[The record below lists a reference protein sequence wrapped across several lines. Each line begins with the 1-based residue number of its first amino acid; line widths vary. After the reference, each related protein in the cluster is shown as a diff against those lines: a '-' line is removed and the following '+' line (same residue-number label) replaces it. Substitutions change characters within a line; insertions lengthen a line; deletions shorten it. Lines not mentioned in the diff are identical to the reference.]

1 LSRASQPTSPRGIR
15 ASSRRTAAS
24 APSRWTRR
32 RDGLS
37 ASPLDPCAAPMRDST
52 AWPRAQPA
60 TRLPLVPA
68 AGQLAAP
75 CLMASHCLFHIVGH
89 ARLGQNSRSRS
100 LPLPLLSAAPSC
112 GHRRRE
118 PSSRA
123 KPRLPYC
130 SYSSSESTRSFLR
143 RRTPCI
149 VAPWGCA
156 AGHPPVAGWAP
167 PPHGEGSPGA
177 TSGPAAAPQGCRV
190 GAHASSRS
198 PPARAG
204 RISAPARPHSR

>member
-1 LSRASQPTSPRGIR
+1 MDA
-15 ASSRRTAAS
+15 
-24 APSRWTRR
+24 
-32 RDGLS
+32 S
-37 ASPLDPCAAPMRDST
+37 ASPPWAARAVDPPPHPWTYAPHPYATPRPCHGPSR
-52 AWPRAQPA
+52 PRA
-60 TRLPLVPA
+60 VPRAHA

-75 CLMASHCLFHIVGH
+75 CLMASRCLFRIVRH

-100 LPLPLLSAAPSC
+100 LPLPLLSAAAGC
-112 GHRRRE
+112 GRRRRE

-130 SYSSSESTRSFLR
+130 SYSSSKSTRSFLR
-143 RRTPCI
+143 RRSPCI

-156 AGHPPVAGWAP
+156 AGHLPVTGWAP